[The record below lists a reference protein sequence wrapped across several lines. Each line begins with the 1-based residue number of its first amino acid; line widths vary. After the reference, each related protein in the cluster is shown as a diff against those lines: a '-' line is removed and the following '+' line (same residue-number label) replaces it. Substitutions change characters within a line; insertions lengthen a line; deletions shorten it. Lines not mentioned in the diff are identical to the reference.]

1 MKRFLLGVVA
11 ATVVLAGVLLLRTFQ
26 FGPPPEELSGEAVAA
41 HWDEEELAVGLA
53 RAISFPTV
61 SSAGVDTFD
70 YAPFYAFQTYLQ
82 GRFPLVFSRL
92 ALEKVGPASLL
103 FRWQGQDTSA
113 KPILLLA
120 HQDVVPV
127 IPGTEPEWTYPPF
140 AGTVA
145 DGYIWGRGA
154 VDDKASVLGILEA
167 VERHLHEGF
176 VPPRTVY
183 LAFGHDEE
191 VGGKRGAVAI
201 ARLLKEQGVELAFLL
216 DEGGVIAK
224 GMVPGVEQRV
234 ALIGPGEK
242 GYVSLK
248 LSARGLGGHSSMP
261 PPQTAAGAIARAVH
275 RLEQNPFPVD
285 LAYTVDFMRY
295 LGDAQPFAQ
304 RLLFANDWLFSPI
317 LKNVLAADPS
327 TNAGIRT
334 TTAVTMLS
342 GSVRDNVLPITA
354 SAVVNF
360 RILPGD
366 TVASV
371 VEYVES
377 VIDDPDI
384 DVSLY
389 DDFGSNPSSVADTS
403 SKGFQVLSEVIRRVS
418 PQTLV
423 APRLVVAATDARHF
437 NEVAIN
443 SFRFVGIELGKR
455 ELAGIHGTDER
466 VSVAS
471 YAEAVKIY
479 YALLTRSGD
488 L

>member
-1 MKRFLLGVVA
+1 MKRILLGVVA
-11 ATVVLAGVLLLRTFQ
+11 ATVVLTGVLLLRTFQ
-26 FGPPPEELSGEAVAA
+26 FGPPAGELATDPLVA
-41 HWDEEELAVGLA
+41 HWDERELAAGLA
-53 RAISFPTV
+53 EAISFPTV
-61 SSAGVDTFD
+61 SSARPETFD
-70 YAPFYAFQTYLQ
+70 YAPFYAFQAYLQ
-82 GRFPLVFSRL
+82 ERFPLVFSRL
-92 ALEKVGPASLL
+92 ALERIEPASLL
-103 FRWQGQDTSA
+103 FRWQGQNADAT
-113 KPILLLA
+113 PILLLA

-127 IPGTEPEWTYPPF
+127 IPGTESEWSYPPY

-167 VERHLHEGF
+167 VERHLQEGF
-176 VPPRTVY
+176 IPPRDIY
-183 LAFGHDEE
+183 FAFGHDEE
-191 VGGKRGAVAI
+191 VGGKRGAVVI
-201 ARLLKEQGVELAFLL
+201 ARLLKERGVKLAFLL

-224 GMVPGVEQRV
+224 GLVPGVEQRV

-285 LAYTVDFMRY
+285 LGYTVDFMRY

-304 RLLFANDWLFSPI
+304 RFLFANEWLFSP
-317 LKNVLAADPS
+317 LLERVLASDPS

-334 TTAVTMLS
+334 TTAATMLA

-377 VIDDPDI
+377 VIDDSDI

-389 DDFGSNPSSVADTS
+389 DDFGSNPSPVADTS
-403 SKGFQVLSEVIRRVS
+403 SKGFQVLSEVVRQVS

-479 YALLTRSGD
+479 YALLARSGE